1 MTGII
6 GHITLKEKYSS
17 YEIFLVFNRE
27 MKDILMN
34 SLQMYIRVSL
44 KHQFLDFL
52 TETPTAKARWV
63 LEYLNFQYITNNIK
77 TNLFLQDFY

>member
-52 TETPTAKARWV
+52 S
-63 LEYLNFQYITNNIK
+63 NFQT
-77 TNLFLQDFY
+77 L